1 MNGEKVLTTEDARFF
16 RMNLTPDW
24 RPIAG
29 LEGEIMA
36 RDLALRRVKQELEHY
51 CNEIDSLVQ
60 SLRKMI
66 LRRDWP

>member
-1 MNGEKVLTTEDARFF
+1 
-16 RMNLTPDW
+16 MNLTPDW